1 MSRSCRV
8 FGAVVWLSFCAANQ
22 AWAQS
27 GSRPWSRI
35 SFFTNS
41 SITEL
46 SDGTHTR
53 LTELSTAF
61 TYRLPDDDEARSDY
75 GADIRFAGYAPNSR
89 PERYS
94 IYEAF
99 VGGRFADGRIRARA
113 GHMWLPDLGSLGSIA
128 GAHVEYAQ
136 PRTLPEDPRY
146 RIGVFGGME
155 PEILNTGY
163 APNVR
168 KFGGYFSYDGA
179 GARRDTVGYVM
190 VRNASLVERSVLTT
204 TNFLPIHDKV
214 FIYQAAEFD
223 VQPPAGQAD
232 RGLTYMFVT
241 GRVLA
246 TERVELQGTYNKG
259 RSIDVRSL
267 SEDILAGRALSQ
279 QAVSGLLYESIG
291 GRATV
296 EVIPR
301 VRVYAGYSRD
311 RNNQDSAPLGRTLV
325 GGYAGNVAGTGVDLA
340 ASDSL
345 MDRPD
350 GSYHSQYISV
360 GRMIG
365 RKLYMS
371 ADYTTS
377 LSVIQFSR
385 SDGITVETRPH
396 TTRLSGT
403 VTCYLG
409 RTVSLL
415 TTVER
420 SKFDALG
427 DLRVLSG
434 ITYRI
439 R

>member
-1 MSRSCRV
+1 MGHSSRIL
-8 FGAVVWLSFCAANQ
+8 GAVIWLTACLAGQ
-22 AWAQS
+22 ASAQPRL
-27 GSRPWSRI
+27 RPYSRI

-41 SITEL
+41 STTE
-46 SDGTHTR
+46 SPDGTHTS

-61 TYRLPDDDEARSDY
+61 TYRLPDDDGSRSDY
-75 GADIRFAGYAPNSR
+75 GADVRFAGYAPNSR

-99 VGGRFADGRIRARA
+99 AGGRLFDGRVRMRA

-128 GAHVEYAQ
+128 GAHFEYAQ
-136 PRTLPEDPRY
+136 PRRWPEDARY
-146 RIGVFGGME
+146 RVGVFAGME
-155 PEILNTGY
+155 PEILDTGY

-168 KFGGYFSYDGA
+168 KYGGYFSYDGA
-179 GARRDTVGYVM
+179 GAQRDTIGYVM

-223 VQPPAGQAD
+223 VQPPAGQAE

-267 SEDILAGRALSQ
+267 SEDILAGRPLSQ
-279 QAVSGLLYESIG
+279 QAVSGLLYESTG

-301 VRVYAGYSRD
+301 VRLYAGYSRD
-311 RNNQDSAPLGRTLV
+311 KNNQDSAPLGRTLV
-325 GGYAGNVAGTGVDLA
+325 GGYAGNVAGTGIDLA

-350 GSYHSQYISV
+350 GSYHSQYVSI
-360 GRMIG
+360 GRMVA
-365 RKLYMS
+365 RKLYLS

-377 LSVIQFSR
+377 LSIIQFSR

-409 RTVSLL
+409 RTISLL

-420 SKFDALG
+420 SKFDGLG
-427 DLRVLSG
+427 DLRILSG
-434 ITYRI
+434 LTYRI